1 MGSMSAAAL
10 AVPAIKAQV
19 ATIRDA
25 NLVTTV
31 LPANDDGST
40 SAQNIGFTIPSR
52 HGPGAAGARGTMH
65 AALPPAGIL
74 RRMIYKFKSPA
85 TGDLIMLGPHG
96 DQLLRL
102 LGREPA
108 PQGIIEP
115 AAMPAAI
122 AALRLAIEQDEA
134 RRDDAASTEAPPGAG
149 DDTDEEQPQRRV
161 GLRQRLWP
169 MVEMLRRAHA
179 EDAPVV
185 WGV

>member
-1 MGSMSAAAL
+1 
-10 AVPAIKAQV
+10 
-19 ATIRDA
+19 
-25 NLVTTV
+25 
-31 LPANDDGST
+31 
-40 SAQNIGFTIPSR
+40 
-52 HGPGAAGARGTMH
+52 
-65 AALPPAGIL
+65 
-74 RRMIYKFKSPA
+74 MIYKFKSPA

-122 AALRLAIEQDEA
+122 AALQRAIEQDDAA
-134 RRDDAASTEAPPGAG
+134 RAEPRPAVAAPDEPQDDDAPP
-149 DDTDEEQPQRRV
+149 QRV

-169 MVEMLRRAHA
+169 MVEMLKRAHDA
-179 EDAPVV
+179 DAPVV